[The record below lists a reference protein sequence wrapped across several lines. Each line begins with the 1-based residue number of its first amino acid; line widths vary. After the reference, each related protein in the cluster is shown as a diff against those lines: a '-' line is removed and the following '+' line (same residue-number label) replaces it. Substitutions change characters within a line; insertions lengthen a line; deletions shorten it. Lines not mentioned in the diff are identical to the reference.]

1 MDFHQVS
8 NFLFFLTP
16 SLPLSLSPSF
26 SRDLSLPP
34 VPMADVSRSSTPI
47 VASLGFRTGG
57 GPSRRPWMPPLT
69 AAGVGLSS

>member
-1 MDFHQVS
+1 VDFYQVS
-8 NFLFFLTP
+8 NFLFFLTL
-16 SLPLSLSPSF
+16 SLSLSPSF
-26 SRDLSLPP
+26 SRDIPP
-34 VPMADVSRSSTPI
+34 PPAPVADVSRSSTPI